1 MKKNIKILYNMEKVF
16 EKLCTPAKLYF
27 VIAVISCIIALF
39 SRVSVMMVA
48 MKLIFAFI
56 WTYILSWLCKA
67 GYKTISWI
75 LVLFPYIVIMLG
87 VFGIALLS
95 YRQKQM
101 LNSLQLQG
109 AFGAENFRGR
119 Y

>member
-1 MKKNIKILYNMEKVF
+1 MEKVF

-27 VIAVISCIIALF
+27 AIALISCIIALF
-39 SRVSVMMVA
+39 NRVGIMIVA

-56 WTYILSWLCKA
+56 WTYILSFLCKA
-67 GYKTISWI
+67 GYKTISWV
-75 LVLFPYIVIMLG
+75 LVLFPYIVILFG

-95 YRQKQM
+95 RRHKQM

-109 AFGAENFRGR
+109 AFGAENFSAR
-119 Y
+119 

>member
-1 MKKNIKILYNMEKVF
+1 MEKVF

-27 VIAVISCIIALF
+27 AIALVSCIIALF
-39 SRVSVMMVA
+39 NRVGIVMVA
-48 MKLIFAFI
+48 FKLLFAFI

-67 GYKTISWI
+67 GYKTISWF
-75 LVLFPYIVIMLG
+75 LVLFPYIVILLG

-95 YRQKQM
+95 RRHKEI

-109 AFGAENFRGR
+109 AFGAENFSGR
-119 Y
+119 